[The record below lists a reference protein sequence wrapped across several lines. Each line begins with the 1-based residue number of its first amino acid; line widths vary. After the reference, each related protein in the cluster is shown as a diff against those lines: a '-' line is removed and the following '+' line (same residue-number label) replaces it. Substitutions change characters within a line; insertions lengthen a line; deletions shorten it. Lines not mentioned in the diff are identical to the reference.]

1 MISLNP
7 EISSVERRDISKS
20 GDIMARGH
28 DIAAVGDIFQNG
40 PWYLKTRQY
49 NKTFGDIPP
58 LRYLSGSHDI
68 FKSRDISPLS
78 HDIIGGAI
86 P

>member
-40 PWYLKTRQY
+40 P
-49 NKTFGDIPP
+49 
-58 LRYLSGSHDI
+58 
-68 FKSRDISPLS
+68 
-78 HDIIGGAI
+78 
-86 P
+86 